1 MKRMKILS
9 LVALIAVCTPVAS
22 AARLDFDSV
31 PLGPIDGMGDLKYW
45 VVTRSLWD
53 GGSLTSSMLI
63 RPESS
68 GSSNHVLGATERS
81 LVTRVAGPGF
91 PFPAPTAPESVFELQ
106 FDLRVQLR
114 YGDTFAWVGLGTDV
128 NQDGI
133 IAGEDEMR
141 IGVSYYMGQFVLT
154 STSPDQH
161 DVGRVLGSPPGE
173 FEVNEWLRVRLVLD
187 FEANDGD
194 GTARLETM
202 NLSRGET
209 QFQPSTL
216 GEVALEENRLPRLRE
231 RLWNGVFIGL
241 DAHAEVDNVELR
253 SAGADG
259 SAKVVNLSNRVFL
272 AEGRVAIGGFVVTDG
287 GSRRLLIRAI
297 GNALEQFGIQERVPD
312 PVVTLYNGGVEVR
325 KIVAPKTPNEGQELQ
340 AAYIETGAFPVLN
353 GSDAEAIVVLPAG
366 EYTYVVS
373 SASGRSGEV
382 LVETYIMPE

>member
-1 MKRMKILS
+1 MNQMKILS
-9 LVALIAVCTPVAS
+9 LVAPIAVYTPLAS

-31 PLGPIDGMGDLKYW
+31 PLGPIDGTGDLKYW
-45 VVTRSLWD
+45 VVTRPFWE

-63 RPESS
+63 RSESS
-68 GSSNHVLGATERS
+68 GSANHVLGATERS
-81 LVTRVAGPGF
+81 LVTRASGPGF
-91 PFPAPTAPESVFELQ
+91 AFPAPTAPESVFELQ

-114 YGDTFAWVGLGTDV
+114 YGDTFAWVGLGTDL

-161 DVGRVLGSPPGE
+161 NVGRALGSPPGG
-173 FEVNEWLRVRLVLD
+173 FEENEWLRVRLVLE

-194 GTARLETM
+194 GIARLETM
-202 NLSRGET
+202 NLTRGET
-209 QFQPSTL
+209 QFQPSTV

-241 DAHAEVDNVELR
+241 DANSEVDDVELR
-253 SAGADG
+253 SSGADG
-259 SAKVVNLSNRVFL
+259 SAKVVNMSNRVFL

-297 GNALEQFGIQERVPD
+297 GNALEQFGIQERVSD

-325 KIVAPKTPNEGQELQ
+325 KILPPRTPNEGQELQ

-353 GSDAEAIVVLPAG
+353 GSDAEAIVVLSAG
-366 EYTYVVS
+366 AYTYVVS
-373 SASGRSGEV
+373 SASGQSGEV